1 MLWKNATSISIPWN
15 KYPFVR
21 LLLPFILGILF
32 AKTWVLDL
40 NLRTLGFALILLLG
54 FYFMHRLAKKKAAYR
69 TYFGIGMFFVY
80 FLMGNTWAHLRNERF
95 RPNHFKENQT
105 VELVARVDYI
115 EEKQKYWD
123 SYSTVLHEV
132 KPDTVSPKNGLL
144 LLRFLNLPP
153 MSPAHGI

>member
-54 FYFMHRLAKKKAAYR
+54 FYFMHRLAKKKPH
-69 TYFGIGMFFVY
+69 I
-80 FLMGNTWAHLRNERF
+80 
-95 RPNHFKENQT
+95 
-105 VELVARVDYI
+105 
-115 EEKQKYWD
+115 
-123 SYSTVLHEV
+123 VLILA
-132 KPDTVSPKNGLL
+132 SACSS
-144 LLRFLNLPP
+144 F
-153 MSPAHGI
+153 IF